1 MDETFFFNEKELK
14 GDTQMATTIRQS
26 PITQWKMTAADKMVD
41 ADGKLY
47 IVKFDRIFDQKKLS
61 VYNNF
66 SIKKGS
72 YENQLDIIMSYTNFF
87 MKFYDEEK
95 ELAMAYL
102 KCKFAID
109 KEKRFN
115 FDNMQ
120 SMIDFM
126 YSVMFTDTM
135 VRKIEQMVEDNY
147 LDDIESGKDGKYAT
161 KEKKHLES
169 LEFTNEHIKILLCI
183 SFSMK
188 IMSPVMFHYFAINV
202 IKPDRETDYIY
213 RFYKNLFDIFGKRCN
228 MYNKLFVYV
237 KTKVLESKA
246 NNDLV
251 FKQREILGCDEFS
264 VIHKFV
270 RKVLI
275 EENMVEQY

>member
-1 MDETFFFNEKELK
+1 
-14 GDTQMATTIRQS
+14 MATTIRQS